1 MRSWAAN
8 RRPREQVIELGLA
21 GKTAI
26 VCGSSSSLGL
36 AIAELLAAEQVNVVM
51 AAHRQDVLE
60 REARRLGGWP
70 VAVDL
75 TLADGAKHLVAHAVQ
90 AFGVDILVFNGGGPP
105 PGTALDVTAHSA
117 QATVQ
122 LVLLPLIRLV
132 GLAPPHLRSSRSGR
146 ILAAS
151 SIGIREPTP
160 NIALSNS
167 IRPGMHGYLKTLSN
181 ELAPEGITVNILA
194 AGRLA
199 TARMSQIFPD
209 GVPPEQLTEIPM
221 GRSRTRS
228 SLPTWPA
235 FWHRIAPHTS
245 PVRQSTSTVV

>member
-1 MRSWAAN
+1 M
-8 RRPREQVIELGLA
+8 
-21 GKTAI
+21 
-26 VCGSSSSLGL
+26 
-36 AIAELLAAEQVNVVM
+36 M

-75 TLADGAKHLVAHAVQ
+75 TSAGGSKHLVAQAVQ
-90 AFGVDILVFNGGGPP
+90 AFGVDILVFNRGGPP
-105 PGTALDVTAHSA
+105 P
-117 QATVQ
+117 Q

-132 GLAPPHLRSSRSGR
+132 GLALPYLRSSRSRR
-146 ILAAS
+146 ILAVS

-221 GRSRTRS
+221 GRWGTRAS
-228 SLPTWPA
+228 FPTWPA
-235 FWHRIAPHTS
+235 FWHRIAPHQRRRWFGALGFLNTARRNVRFTRRHFLAGGLRVGQEE
-245 PVRQSTSTVV
+245 PVTLIARRMRVNKLNCQMSDIYLTNIIFDVG